1 MYLHKIIES
10 LFWGEASYISLRNF
24 FSMNSLLRDK
34 CIFKVNFPIMQNIS
48 SLGYCGIGFLNA
60 YVLKMKPIVFAFF
73 NSLTELTIT
82 ELRIIDSEALL
93 LAQLVK
99 SCLPMQ
105 ETQDDKTLLAF
116 VLFHFVLQGHI
127 CVLFQIVLDF
137 LFLHSNP
144 L

>member
-1 MYLHKIIES
+1 
-10 LFWGEASYISLRNF
+10 
-24 FSMNSLLRDK
+24 MNSLLRDK

-60 YVLKMKPIVFAFF
+60 YMLKMKPIVFAFF
-73 NSLTELTIT
+73 NSLTELTII

-105 ETQDDKTLLAF
+105 ETQETQVRSLGQEDPLEEGMAIHSSILAWKIPWPEEPGR
-116 VLFHFVLQGHI
+116 L
-127 CVLFQIVLDF
+127 
-137 LFLHSNP
+137 
-144 L
+144 

>member
-1 MYLHKIIES
+1 
-10 LFWGEASYISLRNF
+10 
-24 FSMNSLLRDK
+24 MNSLLRDK

-93 LAQLVK
+93 IAQTVK
-99 SCLPMQ
+99 NVPASQ
-105 ETQDDKTLLAF
+105 ETQVRSLVGKIPLEKEMAAHSIIL
-116 VLFHFVLQGHI
+116 VQKIPQRSLVGPSLWGHRI
-127 CVLFQIVLDF
+127 R
-137 LFLHSNP
+137 
-144 L
+144 